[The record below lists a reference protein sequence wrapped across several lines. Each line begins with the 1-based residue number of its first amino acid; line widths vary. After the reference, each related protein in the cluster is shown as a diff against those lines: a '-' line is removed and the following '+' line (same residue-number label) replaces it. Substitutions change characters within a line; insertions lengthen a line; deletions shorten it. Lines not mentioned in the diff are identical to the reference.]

1 MPERPS
7 GVLDVSVDNVIFGF
21 DENILKVLVIE
32 RKPFPDEKK
41 GMSAIPGDLVYPKE
55 SLDEAAARV
64 LKDLTSLEGLFLK
77 QFHAF
82 GNPNRVKDLKDQEW
96 LTNFRINPERRVIT
110 IAYYSLIKMDE
121 YQLLPSYFAEKAE
134 WVDVLEVPAL
144 AFDHNEIV
152 SKALESLRH
161 GLEMEQIGFELL
173 PDKFTLTQL
182 QNLYEII
189 LNKKFDKRNFR
200 KNIKKMEH
208 VIPLNEKQEGVLHK
222 PAQLFKFEKDV

>member
-1 MPERPS
+1 MPERLS
-7 GVLDVSVDNVIFGF
+7 GELDVSVDNVIFGF
-21 DENILKVLVIE
+21 DEDILKVLVIE

-41 GMSAIPGDLVYPKE
+41 GMNAIPGDLVYPME
-55 SLDEAAARV
+55 SLDQAAARV

-77 QFHAF
+77 QFYTF
-82 GNPNRVKDLKDQEW
+82 GNPERVKDLKDQEW
-96 LTNFRINPERRVIT
+96 LRNFRAHPEKRVIT
-110 IAYYSLIKMDE
+110 VAYYSLIKMDE

-152 SKALESLRH
+152 SKALEALRH

-173 PDKFTLTQL
+173 PEKFTLTQL